1 MKRDSEFFKIFVS
14 VWFGLVLIFKVCSS
28 ETTGV
33 STGVASGSV
42 TSASASIRFHRKRR
56 NNQTGNTR
64 RSMSGAASNA
74 SDIASSVDLNEYR
87 SSKLSRKRSSRC
99 VIQRESRAI
108 ESNISSNIE
117 TTTISTNQS
126 YLNLNTGFSRCISNN
141 TNQNIKELDFKPP
154 IEKINSNLSADVKE
168 KVLPKFLIKIFGKI
182 IMLFLH
188 LKANHLLNSTPMS
201 TPQTP
206 INHKVHFHLNCMT
219 DEDEILI
226 KSAPTVKN
234 GCEASPTDLSNANT
248 SLPNSATRSNVK
260 NNVMAS
266 MASHSSSTTQ
276 NNELL
281 LEWESYW
288 DSLEYNCLGRIN
300 IDF

>member
-1 MKRDSEFFKIFVS
+1 MVFI
-14 VWFGLVLIFKVCSS
+14 LKVCSS
-28 ETTGV
+28 ET
-33 STGVASGSV
+33 TGVASGSV

-74 SDIASSVDLNEYR
+74 SDLASSVDLNEYR

-99 VIQRESRAI
+99 VIQKESRAI

-126 YLNLNTGFSRCISNN
+126 YLNLTTGFSRCISNN
-141 TNQNIKELDFKPP
+141 TNQNIKELDSKPP
-154 IEKINSNLSADVKE
+154 IAKINSNLSADVKE
-168 KVLPKFLIKIFGKI
+168 KVLPKSKYLKKTFGKI
-182 IMLFLH
+182 LMLFLH

-206 INHKVHFHLNCMT
+206 ISHKVHFHLNCMT
-219 DEDEILI
+219 DEDEILV

-234 GCEASPTDLSNANT
+234 GCEPSPTDLSSTNT
-248 SLPNSATRSNVK
+248 SLSNSATRPNVK
-260 NNVMAS
+260 NNVMTS
-266 MASHSSSTTQ
+266 MAPHGSSTTQ